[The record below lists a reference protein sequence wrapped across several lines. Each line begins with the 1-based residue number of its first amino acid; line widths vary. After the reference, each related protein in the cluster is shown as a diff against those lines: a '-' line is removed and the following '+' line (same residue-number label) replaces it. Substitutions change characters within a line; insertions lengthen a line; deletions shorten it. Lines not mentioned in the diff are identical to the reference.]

1 METFEIK
8 RKNDGIS
15 VGKFRARP
23 QGKLVAEVLK
33 NMTKKGHDG
42 VLLDDTTE
50 LTDTVLLTLGEI
62 YKFRESIHIDAPSP
76 AGM

>member
-1 METFEIK
+1 
-8 RKNDGIS
+8 
-15 VGKFRARP
+15 
-23 QGKLVAEVLK
+23 
-33 NMTKKGHDG
+33 MTKKLGYDG
-42 VLLDDTTE
+42 ILLDDTTE